1 MRFSRAESTAQ
12 SAAADG
18 SEDEEMEGFKAVC
31 VADGEAVAKQKG
43 DALLTQKTSRQHAV
57 TPRLGGRLEKEG
69 NLGRL
74 EGVMGGF
81 EDDGGDCDCSRTRTT
96 SRGVTAKQMVSL
108 DSSPYV

>member
-18 SEDEEMEGFKAVC
+18 SEDEEMEGFKAVW
-31 VADGEAVAKQKG
+31 VADEEAVAKQKG

-57 TPRLGGRLEKEG
+57 TPRLGGRLEKGG
-69 NLGRL
+69 NLVKL
-74 EGVMGGF
+74 EAVKGCF
-81 EDDGGDCDCSRTRTT
+81 EDGEGDCDCSRTRTT

-108 DSSPYV
+108 DSSSYV